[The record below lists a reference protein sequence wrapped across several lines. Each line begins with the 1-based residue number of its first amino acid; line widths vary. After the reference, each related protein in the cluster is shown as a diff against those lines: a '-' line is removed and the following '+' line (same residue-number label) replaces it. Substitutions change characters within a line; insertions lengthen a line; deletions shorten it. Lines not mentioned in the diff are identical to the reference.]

1 MKNIKRKRKN
11 KLGVWNLNSKAI
23 EVRKKYYREYRKR
36 NKEKFKEYANRY
48 WEKKAEEE
56 KGE

>member
-1 MKNIKRKRKN
+1 MNN
-11 KLGVWNLNSKAI
+11 EAI
-23 EVRKKYYREYRKR
+23 EARKKYYREYRKR

-48 WEKKAEEE
+48 WEKKAAEE